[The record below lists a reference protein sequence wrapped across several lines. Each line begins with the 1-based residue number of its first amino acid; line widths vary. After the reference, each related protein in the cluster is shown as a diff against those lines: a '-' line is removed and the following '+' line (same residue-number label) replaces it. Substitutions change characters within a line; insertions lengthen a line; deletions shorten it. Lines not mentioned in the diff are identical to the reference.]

1 MMMKLFLWYGWPTK
15 GVQPYF
21 QSDHS
26 ANHRHAAST
35 VWSCAGPEFRLSWMK
50 LCRNDNHYITTLNYP
65 TPLYYTTS
73 RHYTTLRHYTTAL
86 IWPKFGS
93 SALSVTRY
101 HGQLSPCTISETN
114 DLILRKLTD
123 RRTDRQMDDR
133 WTESDFIGCCQT
145 NVERTKSK

>member
-1 MMMKLFLWYGWPTK
+1 MAKNLISGPILAHDDEIVIVVWLTDERGSAF
-15 GVQPYF
+15 F

-26 ANHRHAAST
+26 ANHWHAAST

-86 IWPKFGS
+86 IWPKFGP

-101 HGQLSPCTISETN
+101 HSQLSPCTISEN
-114 DLILRKLTD
+114 DDPILRKLSD
-123 RRTDRQMDDR
+123 GQRDR
-133 WTESDFIGCCQT
+133 WEWFYRSLSD
-145 NVERTKSK
+145 